1 MQAPAAPDDA
11 SSPILHVD
19 MDAFFA
25 AVHVRERP
33 DLRGRPVVVGGGARG
48 VVLSATYEARRFGV
62 RSAMP
67 IGQARRLCP
76 TAVFLPADHD
86 RYRAASGAI
95 MTIFRDVTPRVAPLS
110 LDEAFLD
117 VSGARRLLGSPVR
130 IAAAIRARVRAEQGL
145 TCSVGAA
152 PSLFVAKIA
161 SGRCKPDG
169 LLVVPAEG
177 VRSFLNPLPVS
188 AMWGV
193 GPATEQALSRLGLR
207 TMAEVADTPV
217 DVLCRAVGVAA
228 GTRLHELAAGR
239 DDRTVEPDVRERSV
253 GAEET
258 FPADTGEHRV
268 ILRQLL
274 RLSDR
279 VGHRLRR
286 GGRASATISIKIRY
300 GDFTTVTRART
311 LPEPTDVT
319 QTIYHT
325 ARDLYEALPERGRA
339 VRLLGVRAERLVDA
353 AGAARQLT
361 IDEPPPGWA
370 ELDRAADAAGRRFGR
385 GALRPATLLA
395 SGSDAVPHDG
405 AG

>member
-1 MQAPAAPDDA
+1 MEAPAPDDA

-67 IGQARRLCP
+67 IGRARRLCP
-76 TAVFLPADHD
+76 NAVFLPADHD

-95 MTIFRDVTPRVAPLS
+95 MAIFRDVTPEVAPLS

-117 VSGARRLLGSPVR
+117 VSGARRLLGAPAQ

-145 TCSVGAA
+145 TCSVGVA

-161 SGRCKPDG
+161 SSRCKPDG
-169 LLVVPAEG
+169 LLVVPAGG
-177 VRSFLNPLPVS
+177 VRSFLHPLPVS

-207 TMAEVADTPV
+207 TVADVADTPV
-217 DVLCRAVGVAA
+217 DVLRRALGVAA

-258 FPADTGEHRV
+258 FPADAGEHRV

-286 GGRASATISIKIRY
+286 GGREAATISIKVRY
-300 GDFTTVTRART
+300 GDFTTVTRVRT
-311 LPEPTDVT
+311 LPEPTAVT
-319 QTIYHT
+319 QTIYHA
-325 ARDLYEALPERGRA
+325 ARDLYAALPERGRA
-339 VRLLGVRAERLVDA
+339 VRLLGVRAEGLVDA
-353 AGAARQLT
+353 DGAARQLM
-361 IDEPPPGWA
+361 IGESPPGWA

-385 GALRPATLLA
+385 GVLRPASLLA
-395 SGSDAVPHDG
+395 PGTDAVPHDG